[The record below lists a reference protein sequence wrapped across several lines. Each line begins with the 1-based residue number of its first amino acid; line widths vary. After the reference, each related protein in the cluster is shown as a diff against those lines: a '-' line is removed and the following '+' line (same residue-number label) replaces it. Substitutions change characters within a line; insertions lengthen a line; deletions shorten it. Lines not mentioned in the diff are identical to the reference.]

1 MVLSMRSVPM
11 PLAELASVVPNSL
24 AVTDWSGVPLAYL
37 AAAVVLAL
45 LPTACGAMARPGTN
59 AAAFRAF
66 TAPGIGRVAGVGASG
81 VVPSAYNPF
90 QCASYRGFGAIH
102 RAGVQRVLRFLDVND
117 TLL

>member
-1 MVLSMRSVPM
+1 M

-24 AVTDWSGVPLAYL
+24 AVTNWRGVPLAYL

-45 LPTACGAMARPGTN
+45 LPAACGAMARHATK
-59 AAAFRAF
+59 AAAFRTF

-81 VVPSAYNPF
+81 VVPSAYNAF
-90 QCASYRGFGAIH
+90 QCAGYRGFGAILRSGAH
-102 RAGVQRVLRFLDVND
+102 RVSRFLYVND